1 MMRRP
6 DPFDREDKS
15 VSPEQD
21 KRTRELTNS
30 SNDASGSK
38 ARRTDGKFPA
48 ENDDNEFG
56 IFHTVSSAI
65 TPLRNKALSLTI
77 SCTQRL
83 ISKLELNNLPTYIEQ
98 IIATA
103 SEKHNAAVA
112 AANANN
118 ERLGET
124 ALAVKQRE
132 FNKLANLWVKVAEIS
147 SLLKDETN
155 QLRELTKK
163 MELSQ
168 SLLQRQREIGIE
180 QSSLQK
186 KQLAQDE
193 MDLLTKTIVPHEK
206 MVNFLF
212 RGTSIMDE
220 WIHKLWTKH
229 LILAVSSSRAEGADD
244 PGIEEEEKEN
254 CYKNSVAILQIFAAN
269 HSEDEDQE
277 IASFFAT
284 VAESEYE
291 RMQSVTLENQDR
303 YDEIIERNKSIL
315 TFCSIVDSLQEKI
328 RENKGLANGAIQER
342 VSSLYGEA
350 VEWHR
355 ENYHLIMSIVE
366 QLISGN
372 EVDLASSE
380 NRSKILNELASGAE
394 AQARRIEQLSAEKG
408 SLRFGARIVNETSGG
423 K

>member
-1 MMRRP
+1 MKNIPLFRSCFFLFLFVISSNALPMMRHP

-77 SCTQRL
+77 SCKQRL

-163 MELSQ
+163 N
-168 SLLQRQREIGIE
+168 GI
-180 QSSLQK
+180 
-186 KQLAQDE
+186 
-193 MDLLTKTIVPHEK
+193 I
-206 MVNFLF
+206 
-212 RGTSIMDE
+212 
-220 WIHKLWTKH
+220 
-229 LILAVSSSRAEGADD
+229 
-244 PGIEEEEKEN
+244 
-254 CYKNSVAILQIFAAN
+254 SVAA
-269 HSEDEDQE
+269 
-277 IASFFAT
+277 
-284 VAESEYE
+284 
-291 RMQSVTLENQDR
+291 VTTKRDR
-303 YDEIIERNKSIL
+303 YR
-315 TFCSIVDSLQEKI
+315 
-328 RENKGLANGAIQER
+328 AIF
-342 VSSLYGEA
+342 
-350 VEWHR
+350 
-355 ENYHLIMSIVE
+355 
-366 QLISGN
+366 
-372 EVDLASSE
+372 SSE
-380 NRSKILNELASGAE
+380 
-394 AQARRIEQLSAEKG
+394 
-408 SLRFGARIVNETSGG
+408 ETIGTR
-423 K
+423 